1 MESSGKSLSVAFYN
15 GKNLFIS
22 LSALQLYFL
31 NTKGNYISNFT
42 GIEYAMYLNSILS
55 QVILHELEHIV
66 QYKTVLTS
74 NDSIEKRLLSSDLS
88 KAKTEEEKKLL
99 RKLEK
104 KYYKFEP
111 AERLAQINSY
121 KTLLNALSLRKNE
134 IERLYELEKNLLIS
148 ETLNAHPEAKK
159 LGGCPSFV
167 YLNGV
172 GRKNIWESLP
182 FYDEEKEKL
191 LENVTKEYSLEK
203 RLTLGLPITSK
214 EYKNLY

>member
-1 MESSGKSLSVAFYN
+1 MESSGKSLSVARYTE
-15 GKNLFIS
+15 KNLFIS

-74 NDSIEKRLLSSDLS
+74 NDSIEKTLLSSDLS

-121 KTLLNALSLRKNE
+121 KTLLNTLNLRKNE

-172 GRKNIWESLP
+172 GRKDIWESLP

>member
-1 MESSGKSLSVAFYN
+1 MESSGKSLSVARYTE
-15 GKNLFIS
+15 KNLFIS

-42 GIEYAMYLNSILS
+42 GIEYAIFLNSILS
-55 QVILHELEHIV
+55 QIILHELEHIV

-74 NDSIEKRLLSSDLS
+74 NDSIEKTLLSSDLS

-148 ETLNAHPEAKK
+148 ETLNAYSEAKK

-167 YLNGV
+167 YLNGI
-172 GRKNIWESLP
+172 GRKDIWESLP
-182 FYDEEKEKL
+182 FYEIR
-191 LENVTKEYSLEK
+191 NW
-203 RLTLGLPITSK
+203 
-214 EYKNLY
+214 

>member
-1 MESSGKSLSVAFYN
+1 M
-15 GKNLFIS
+15 I
-22 LSALQLYFL
+22 LQ
-31 NTKGNYISNFT
+31 K
-42 GIEYAMYLNSILS
+42 
-55 QVILHELEHIV
+55 
-66 QYKTVLTS
+66 KT
-74 NDSIEKRLLSSDLS
+74 LLSSDLS

-121 KTLLNALSLRKNE
+121 KTLLNALSFRKNE

-172 GRKNIWESLP
+172 GRKDIWESLP

-214 EYKNLY
+214 EYKNLYQQNDLEKDSKSFFMTLLQK

>member
-1 MESSGKSLSVAFYN
+1 MESSGKSLSVARYTE
-15 GKNLFIS
+15 KNLFIS
-22 LSALQLYFL
+22 LNALQLHFL
-31 NTKGNYISNFT
+31 NTKDHFICNFK
-42 GIEYAMYLNSILS
+42 GIEYAIFLNSILS

-74 NDSIEKRLLSSDLS
+74 NDSIEKTLLSPSFS
-88 KAKTEEEKKLL
+88 KTKSKEELKILEELTKKFYMF
-99 RKLEK
+99 K
-104 KYYKFEP
+104 P

-148 ETLNAHPEAKK
+148 ETLNAYPEAKK

-167 YLNGV
+167 YLNGIE
-172 GRKNIWESLP
+172 RKDIWESLP
-182 FYDEEKEKL
+182 FYDEEKERL

>member
-15 GKNLFIS
+15 GKDLFIS
-22 LSALQLYFL
+22 LNALQLYFL

-42 GIEYAMYLNSILS
+42 GIEYAMYSNSILS
-55 QVILHELEHIV
+55 LVILHESEHIA
-66 QYKTVLTS
+66 QYKMTLNPNNT
-74 NDSIEKRLLSSDLS
+74 IETPLLSPSFS
-88 KAKTEEEKKLL
+88 KTKSKEELKILEELTKKFYMF
-99 RKLEK
+99 K
-104 KYYKFEP
+104 P

-148 ETLNAHPEAKK
+148 ETLNAYPEAKK

-167 YLNGV
+167 YLNGIE
-172 GRKNIWESLP
+172 RKDIWESLP
-182 FYDEEKEKL
+182 FYDEEKERL

>member
-74 NDSIEKRLLSSDLS
+74 NDSIEKTLLSSDLS

-111 AERLAQINSY
+111 AERLAPN
-121 KTLLNALSLRKNE
+121 KFL
-134 IERLYELEKNLLIS
+134 
-148 ETLNAHPEAKK
+148 
-159 LGGCPSFV
+159 
-167 YLNGV
+167 
-172 GRKNIWESLP
+172 
-182 FYDEEKEKL
+182 
-191 LENVTKEYSLEK
+191 
-203 RLTLGLPITSK
+203 
-214 EYKNLY
+214 

>member
-1 MESSGKSLSVAFYN
+1 MESSGKSLSVARYTE
-15 GKNLFIS
+15 KNLFIS

-74 NDSIEKRLLSSDLS
+74 NDSIEKTLLSSDLS

-172 GRKNIWESLP
+172 GRKDIWESLP